1 MGPRVPRSGCN
12 LWAVFPSRL
21 CPRRTVKGGLAM
33 PEEGWAPAP
42 MSAQMQCLPGCVGG
56 WGPEHRLWA
65 CGNGDPTGA
74 TGRQGGSPPWSFP
87 PPLTGSDG
95 GGMAAS
101 AALALPVLS
110 VWSQVCACV
119 CLRSHDGHVCACVC
133 ACAGGGAAFPA
144 QTASSLGPLGIR
156 LLAPSPHL
164 CLGPFRLRGAPAPSG
179 TPQPPPG
186 KAPGPLPTFLR
197 RPAFSKFPQRPV
209 AWGRE
214 KASCLPG
221 TGCWLLGAAGLGE
234 GRVLVGPEGWRPGS
248 GSHRVLVWSL
258 SHLGPD
264 SLLVGPGAVLAP
276 LWASGRRQGDTWPPA
291 TGSRALCLSHC
302 FFPFNN

>member
-1 MGPRVPRSGCN
+1 MWTAGLCRGAWRRVPALPLPIQTPGLGLLLWAWVPFVHPNPCQLWMGPRVPRSGCN
-12 LWAVFPSRL
+12 LWAVFPSHL
-21 CPRRTVKGGLAM
+21 CPRRTMKGELAM

-133 ACAGGGAAFPA
+133 ACAGGGAVFPA

-164 CLGPFRLRGAPAPSG
+164 CLGPFRLRGPQLRLGRPS
-179 TPQPPPG
+179 P
-186 KAPGPLPTFLR
+186 
-197 RPAFSKFPQRPV
+197 
-209 AWGRE
+209 
-214 KASCLPG
+214 
-221 TGCWLLGAAGLGE
+221 LLGRPRGLC
-234 GRVLVGPEGWRPGS
+234 GR
-248 GSHRVLVWSL
+248 
-258 SHLGPD
+258 
-264 SLLVGPGAVLAP
+264 
-276 LWASGRRQGDTWPPA
+276 
-291 TGSRALCLSHC
+291 
-302 FFPFNN
+302 F